1 MRTKG
6 WLLGLLALAMLLLA
20 ACNLGKEKPAA
31 SVIIDP
37 NAVATSVAATLAAEL
52 ASNPAPTETLPAIL
66 PHSVY
71 FLSSASGSPQ
81 VWRLGVDGHTPQQFS
96 DEPAGVDYFDVS
108 RADGR
113 VAVVSGNR
121 LLLLSADASERSVLV
136 DASGNDTEALDYRYR
151 GVISEPR
158 FSPDGGTLAYGLGGV
173 NLLDP
178 DSGESRL
185 VLVSNVDESDVGAVR
200 PGELFFPEAWSPDG
214 KRLLVSIGFLEGGS
228 LGVLDAESGEF
239 TALQAQ
245 GILCCHPAWAP
256 DSQSVV
262 VASPYYG
269 IITPGLWRYAADTG
283 TQRVLAPGVDATE
296 SYHFFGWPLDT
307 GNELFYFYASSAG
320 FPDGTLPLRMARSD
334 TDGVSNRV
342 ELSEERFSIRESL
355 WVEDGSLALIVEAA
369 EKGSGPLL
377 LVNPAEGQVQVLSPE
392 AEHLRWGP

>member
-1 MRTKG
+1 
-6 WLLGLLALAMLLLA
+6 
-20 ACNLGKEKPAA
+20 
-31 SVIIDP
+31 
-37 NAVATSVAATLAAEL
+37 
-52 ASNPAPTETLPAIL
+52 
-66 PHSVY
+66 
-71 FLSSASGSPQ
+71 
-81 VWRLGVDGHTPQQFS
+81 VWRLGVDGQTPQQFS

-121 LLLLSADASERSVLV
+121 LLLLSADANERSVLV
-136 DASGNDTEALDYRYR
+136 DTSGNDPEALDYRFR

-158 FSPDGGTLAYGLGGV
+158 FSPDGSTLAYGLGGV
-173 NLLDP
+173 NLLDL

-185 VLVSNVDESDVGAVR
+185 VLASNVDESDSGAVT

-214 KRLLVSIGFLEGGS
+214 ERLLVTIGFLEGGS

-239 TALQAQ
+239 AALQAQ
-245 GILCCHPAWAP
+245 GILCCHPVWAP

-334 TDGVSNRV
+334 TDGVRNRA
-342 ELSEERFSIRESL
+342 ELSEEGFSIREAL
-355 WVEDGSLALIVEAA
+355 WAEDGSLALIVEAA
-369 EKGSGPLL
+369 EEGSGPLL
-377 LVNPAEGQVQVLSPE
+377 LVIPGEGQVQVLSPE